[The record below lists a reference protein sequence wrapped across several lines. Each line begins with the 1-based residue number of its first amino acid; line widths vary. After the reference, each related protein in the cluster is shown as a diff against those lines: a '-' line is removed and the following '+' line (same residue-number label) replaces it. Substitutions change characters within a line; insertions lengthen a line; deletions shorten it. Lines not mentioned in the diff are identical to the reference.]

1 MPRCPFKFLLLYT
14 SKTTFLPNSPI
25 IPQISVTFNTCTPEK
40 PALGSQ
46 YLCRFSP
53 LCLENTFTPFHLVIY
68 FRCFRTQLRC
78 LYLKAPL
85 PHFLAFRLTN
95 ASPLYYHSPVRFVY
109 CEPNHHINGKIN
121 LILLSSFSFL
131 VLSHQQ
137 LISFQSSPHSPGPTC
152 TSLLVLIGRAQTIPI
167 WGFCPGCF
175 LCLEFIPQH
184 IHKVSLSLL

>member
-1 MPRCPFKFLLLYT
+1 MSIYLQLENINNAFSKQSNPDIKLTYAQVSLQVLTSLYLQDHVSSQFPHHTLDFSHIQHMYSRKT
-14 SKTTFLPNSPI
+14 SSW
-25 IPQISVTFNTCTPEK
+25 ISVP
-40 PALGSQ
+40 LQ
-46 YLCRFSP
+46 ILP

-85 PHFLAFRLTN
+85 PHLLAFRLTN
-95 ASPLYYHSPVRFVY
+95 ASPPYYHSPVRFVY

-137 LISFQSSPHSPGPTC
+137 LISF
-152 TSLLVLIGRAQTIPI
+152 
-167 WGFCPGCF
+167 
-175 LCLEFIPQH
+175 
-184 IHKVSLSLL
+184 